1 MQMRRETEKK
11 SSGVSRYVLD
21 TFAVQVFL
29 AGEPGVKIVQDVLGR
44 AASGQAHVY
53 VSWVSLS
60 EIYYVV
66 YRKAGQLRA
75 KTTLEGIK
83 RLSIEILHAGESE
96 CLEAGDIKARFKLSL
111 ADAFVA
117 ALGKLYDAQILT
129 GDPEFKPLE
138 EVGEIRVLWLP
149 QK

>member
-1 MQMRRETEKK
+1 MPVMSITEKGQVVIPK
-11 SSGVSRYVLD
+11 ELREKYGIATNAEVIVTEIED
-21 TFAVQVFL
+21 HIAV
-29 AGEPGVKIVQDVLGR
+29 
-44 AASGQAHVY
+44 
-53 VSWVSLS
+53 
-60 EIYYVV
+60 
-66 YRKAGQLRA
+66 LRA

-83 RLSIEILHAGESE
+83 RLSIEILPAGESE

-138 EVGEIRVLWLP
+138 AVGEIRVLWLP